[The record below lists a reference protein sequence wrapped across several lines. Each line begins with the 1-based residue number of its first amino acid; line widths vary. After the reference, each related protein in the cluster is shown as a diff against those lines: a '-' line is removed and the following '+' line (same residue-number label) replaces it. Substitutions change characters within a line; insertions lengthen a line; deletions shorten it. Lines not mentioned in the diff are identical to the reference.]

1 MAVRLNSKRY
11 GELVDFFSGWRDLK
25 ERKVKVLHNR
35 SFIEDPTR
43 IFRAIRFQGRYGF
56 SMDRNTERLVRDA
69 LKLKIFRRLS
79 KQRIREE
86 IIAILSEPQ
95 PKNAILRLDKLG
107 ILKSIHPKIRLS
119 QEIKKDLQIVKAIF
133 SRFASLLK
141 EEVRERWII
150 HFLILAQK
158 LSILEVKNICKNFRF
173 SREQSR
179 KIVKGRESLRETVKK
194 LKKSELK
201 PSFLYR
207 TLKGLPVE
215 ALLFIVLKARNRLV
229 EKRVYQYLTKM
240 RKVKINTTGDKLKKM
255 GYKQG
260 PLFKKILQELLWAK
274 LDGIVKDPSSETKFV
289 FDNFPKD

>member
-1 MAVRLNSKRY
+1 
-11 GELVDFFSGWRDLK
+11 
-25 ERKVKVLHNR
+25 
-35 SFIEDPTR
+35 
-43 IFRAIRFQGRYGF
+43 
-56 SMDRNTERLVRDA
+56 MDRNTERLVRDA

-79 KQRIREE
+79 KQRMREE

-95 PKNAILRLDKLG
+95 PKNAILRLDKFR
-107 ILKSIHPKIRLS
+107 ILKLIHPKIKLS
-119 QEIKKDLQIVKAIF
+119 QEIKKDLQIVKTIF
-133 SRFASLLK
+133 SRFVSLLK
-141 EEVRERWII
+141 EEDGKCWIVY
-150 HFLILAQK
+150 FLILVQK
-158 LSILEVKNICKNFRF
+158 LSILEVKNLCNNFRF

-179 KIVKGRESLRETVKK
+179 KIVKERESLRATIRK

-215 ALLFIVLKARNRLV
+215 ALLFIVLKARSRLI

-240 RKVKINTTGDKLKKM
+240 RKVRIHTTGDKLKKM

-260 PLFKKILQELLWAK
+260 PLFKKILQELLWAR
-274 LDGIVKDPSSETKFV
+274 LDGMVKSPSSETKFV

>member
-1 MAVRLNSKRY
+1 
-11 GELVDFFSGWRDLK
+11 
-25 ERKVKVLHNR
+25 
-35 SFIEDPTR
+35 
-43 IFRAIRFQGRYGF
+43 
-56 SMDRNTERLVRDA
+56 MDRNTERLVRDA

-107 ILKSIHPKIRLS
+107 ILRSIHPKIRLS
-119 QEIKKDLQIVKAIF
+119 QEIKKDLQIVKTIF
-133 SRFASLLK
+133 SRFASFLK
-141 EEVRERWII
+141 EEGGKGWII
-150 HFLILAQK
+150 HFLILVQK
-158 LSILEVKNICKNFRF
+158 LSISEVKNLCKNFRF

-179 KIVKGRESLRETVKK
+179 KIIKGIESLRETATK

-207 TLKGLPVE
+207 TLQGLPIEV
-215 ALLFIVLKARNRLV
+215 LVFIVLRARSRLV
-229 EKRVYQYLTKM
+229 ERRVHQYLTSM
-240 RKVKINTTGDKLKKM
+240 RKVRIHTTGDKLKKM

-260 PLFKKILQELLWAK
+260 PLFKEILQELLWAK
-274 LDGIVKDPSSETKFV
+274 LDGIVKGPSSETKFV